1 MIKKTLV
8 SFFNLPRI
16 IKQFIFLLID
26 IFISVSSTFLALIIS
41 FNTIYPTIDRLDF
54 SLLLIYS
61 FFFIPFF
68 IAFGFYKNVFRFSG
82 FETLIKI
89 ISLYSIFLAFYFILI
104 ISSNFNN
111 LPISFSFLYP
121 MLFLFS
127 LLVTRILPPLF
138 ISYIDINQ
146 NPTLIYFN
154 DIKDIEKIFNNYKD
168 SIKGFMTD
176 DVNHVGKKINN
187 IDIISVNDLVKFLNN
202 KNVKTLVICKVL
214 DNELRKKLIN
224 TSLDNGL
231 SIKYFDLDRL
241 IEKPI
246 FHISDLIS
254 RNIKWNKDKISD
266 TLNNKI
272 ILVTGAGGSIGS
284 ELARQILTYL
294 PNKIIILDNNEYN
307 LFKINQEIN
316 KFNLNNSKI
325 SILLKLIS
333 INDSYSLE
341 QLFIEHSPD
350 IVFHAAAYK
359 HVPLLEENHMPAI
372 KNNFLS
378 TINLIKLCT
387 QFTVKKFVYI
397 SSDKAVRPAN
407 IMGLT
412 KRLSE
417 MYIQQNFA
425 KFLNQNNL
433 ETYIVRFGNVAGSS
447 GSVIPIFQNQIL
459 NGGPVTVTH
468 KDTTRYFM
476 TISEAVGLILEV
488 NTFKPTNNIYIL
500 NMGEA
505 IKIIDLAKKLILLSG
520 QNFYTDNKQKSNG
533 IKIDISG
540 LRPGEKLHEELVYS
554 KNITATDNHNI
565 FKEEYSKYID
575 LDIEAIIDKLKNN
588 ITHEELNNINIK
600 IREQ

>member
-1 MIKKTLV
+1 
-8 SFFNLPRI
+8 
-16 IKQFIFLLID
+16 
-26 IFISVSSTFLALIIS
+26 
-41 FNTIYPTIDRLDF
+41 
-54 SLLLIYS
+54 
-61 FFFIPFF
+61 
-68 IAFGFYKNVFRFSG
+68 
-82 FETLIKI
+82 
-89 ISLYSIFLAFYFILI
+89 
-104 ISSNFNN
+104 
-111 LPISFSFLYP
+111 
-121 MLFLFS
+121 
-127 LLVTRILPPLF
+127 
-138 ISYIDINQ
+138 
-146 NPTLIYFN
+146 
-154 DIKDIEKIFNNYKD
+154 
-168 SIKGFMTD
+168 
-176 DVNHVGKKINN
+176 
-187 IDIISVNDLVKFLNN
+187 
-202 KNVKTLVICKVL
+202 
-214 DNELRKKLIN
+214 
-224 TSLDNGL
+224 
-231 SIKYFDLDRL
+231 
-241 IEKPI
+241 
-246 FHISDLIS
+246 
-254 RNIKWNKDKISD
+254 
-266 TLNNKI
+266 
-272 ILVTGAGGSIGS
+272 
-284 ELARQILTYL
+284 
-294 PNKIIILDNNEYN
+294 
-307 LFKINQEIN
+307 
-316 KFNLNNSKI
+316 
-325 SILLKLIS
+325 
-333 INDSYSLE
+333 
-341 QLFIEHSPD
+341 
-350 IVFHAAAYK
+350 
-359 HVPLLEENHMPAI
+359 MPAI

-378 TINLIKLCT
+378 TIILIKLCT